1 MDANKLKT
9 KRRQRRRMR
18 IRKRIRGSEERPRMS
33 VFRSLQNIYVQLIDD
48 DSGKTLCEANTRN
61 VQVRDSIGYGGNKNA
76 AAVIGKEIAERA
88 KAKGIQSVVFDRS
101 GFRYHGRVDA
111 LASAAREAGL
121 KF

>member
-111 LASAAREAGL
+111 LAAAAREAGL

>member
-1 MDANKLKT
+1 
-9 KRRQRRRMR
+9 
-18 IRKRIRGSEERPRMS
+18 MS
-33 VFRSLQNIYVQLIDD
+33 VYRSHQNIYVQLIDD

-61 VQVRDSIGYGGNKNA
+61 LQLRDSIGYGGNVKA
-76 AAVIGKEIAERA
+76 AAVIGKEIAQRA
-88 KAKGIQSVVFDRS
+88 QSQGIESVVFDRS

>member
-76 AAVIGKEIAERA
+76 AAAIGKEIAERA
-88 KAKGIQSVVFDRS
+88 KAKGIHSVVFDRS